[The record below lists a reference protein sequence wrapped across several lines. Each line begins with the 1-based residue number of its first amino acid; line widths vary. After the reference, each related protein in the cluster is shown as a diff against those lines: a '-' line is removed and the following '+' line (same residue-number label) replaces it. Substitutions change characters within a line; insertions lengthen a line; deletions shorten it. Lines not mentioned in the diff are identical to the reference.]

1 MKVYLEEMRTR
12 YELEYTLNT
21 PTRVLF
27 DRLSTPE
34 GLSEWFADNVTVEGD
49 IFTFYWDKTEARARQ
64 SYVKENKL
72 VRFEWLDFAVSQ
84 TNFFEFRIVIHELTG
99 DTALMITDH
108 ADEEETVDAKEL
120 WDTQISYLKKVL
132 GLTE

>member
-1 MKVYLEEMRTR
+1 MRTR

-49 IFTFYWDKTEARARQ
+49 IFTFYWDNTEARARQ
-64 SYVKENKL
+64 AYVRENKA
-72 VRFEWLDFAVSQ
+72 VKFEWLDFADSQ

-108 ADEEETVDAKEL
+108 AEEEETDDAKEL
-120 WDTQISYLKKVL
+120 WDTQISYLRKVL

>member
-1 MKVYLEEMRTR
+1 MRTR

-64 SYVKENKL
+64 TYVKENKT
-72 VRFEWLDFAVSQ
+72 VRFEWVDFADSQ

-108 ADEEETVDAKEL
+108 ADEDETDDSKEL
-120 WDTQISYLKKVL
+120 WDTQISYLRNVL

>member
-1 MKVYLEEMRTR
+1 MRSR
-12 YELEYTLNT
+12 FEIEYTLNT

-34 GLSEWFADNVTVEGD
+34 GLAEWFADNVTVDGD
-49 IFTFYWDKTEARARQ
+49 IFTFYWAKIEARARLI
-64 SYVKENKL
+64 YVRENKA
-72 VRFEWLDFAVSQ
+72 VRFDWLDFAETE

-99 DTALMITDH
+99 DTALLITDH
-108 ADEEETVDAKEL
+108 ADQDEVEDAKDL

-132 GLTE
+132 GLPE

>member
-1 MKVYLEEMRTR
+1 MRSR
-12 YELEYTLNT
+12 FELEYTLNS

-34 GLSEWFADNVTVEGD
+34 GLAEWFADNVTVNGD
-49 IFTFYWDKTEARARQ
+49 VFTFFWAKVEARARLTHLRD
-64 SYVKENKL
+64 NKS
-72 VRFEWLDFAVSQ
+72 VRFEWLDFADTE
-84 TNFFEFRIVIHELTG
+84 TNYFEFRIVIHELTN

-108 ADEEETVDAKEL
+108 ADDDEIEDAKDL
-120 WDTQISYLKKVL
+120 WDNQISYLKKVL

>member
-1 MKVYLEEMRTR
+1 MRSR
-12 YELEYTLNT
+12 FELEYTLNS

-34 GLSEWFADNVTVEGD
+34 GLAEWFADNVTVNGD
-49 IFTFYWDKTEARARQ
+49 VFTFFWAKAEARARLAHIR
-64 SYVKENKL
+64 ENKS
-72 VRFEWLDFAVSQ
+72 VRFEWLDFADTE
-84 TNFFEFRIVIHELTG
+84 TNFFEFRIVIHELTN

-108 ADEEETVDAKEL
+108 ADEDEIDDAKDL
-120 WDTQISYLKKVL
+120 WDNQISYLKKVL

>member
-1 MKVYLEEMRTR
+1 MRSR
-12 YELEYTLNT
+12 FEIEYTLNS

-27 DRLSTPE
+27 ERLSTPE
-34 GLSEWFADNVTVEGD
+34 GLSEWFADNVTVDGD
-49 IFTFYWDKTEARARQ
+49 IFTFYWERSEARARLA
-64 SYVKENKL
+64 YVKDNKT
-72 VRFEWLDFAVSQ
+72 VRFEWLDFADSQ

-108 ADEEETVDAKEL
+108 ADEDEVEGAREL

>member
-72 VRFEWLDFAVSQ
+72 VRFEWLDFADSQ
-84 TNFFEFRIVIHELTG
+84 TNFFEFRVVIHELTG

-108 ADEEETVDAKEL
+108 ADEEETDDAKEL
-120 WDTQISYLKKVL
+120 WDTQISYLKNVL

>member
-1 MKVYLEEMRTR
+1 MRSR
-12 YELEYTLNT
+12 FELEYTLNS

-34 GLSEWFADNVTVEGD
+34 GLAEWFADNVTVTGD
-49 IFTFYWDKTEARARQ
+49 VFTFFWAEVEARAKLAHVR
-64 SYVKENKL
+64 ENKS
-72 VRFEWLDFAVSQ
+72 VRFEWLDFADTE
-84 TNFFEFRIVIHELTG
+84 TNYFEFRIVIHELTN

-108 ADEEETVDAKEL
+108 ADDDEIEDAKDL
-120 WDTQISYLKKVL
+120 WDNQISSLKKVL